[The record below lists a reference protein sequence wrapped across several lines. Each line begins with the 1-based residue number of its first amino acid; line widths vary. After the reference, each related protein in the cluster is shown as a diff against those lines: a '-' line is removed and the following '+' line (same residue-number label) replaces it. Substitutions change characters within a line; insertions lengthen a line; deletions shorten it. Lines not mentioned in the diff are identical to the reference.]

1 MINAKYINNI
11 NDIEYICNICV
22 DKIENN
28 NIIMLKCNNKHIFC
42 YDCIYDWYKQIL
54 KTDSCN
60 YTIKTMCPICR
71 KNGGKL
77 PLKDD
82 IIYNKLIHYN
92 HPLKEY
98 CEQILKNK
106 NKCKNYKITN
116 SKYCNIHKNCN
127 IDKNIINNINVNICG
142 HILKNGIN
150 TCKKKSKDGYCYLHK
165 ANNNI
170 NENNN
175 DILSNIIDNI
185 EKIEI

>member
-22 DKIENN
+22 EKIENN

-77 PLKDD
+77 PLKDN
-82 IIYNKLIHYN
+82 IIYNKLIHY
-92 HPLKEY
+92 
-98 CEQILKNK
+98 C
-106 NKCKNYKITN
+106 
-116 SKYCNIHKNCN
+116 
-127 IDKNIINNINVNICG
+127 NIINVNINVNICG

-150 TCKKKSKDGYCYLHK
+150 TCKKKSKNGYCYLHK